1 LQDFTGVPAVVDLA
15 AMRTAVSELGSQASK
30 INPLCQVDLVI
41 DHSIQVD
48 VSSTPDAKDRNE
60 ALEFE
65 RNAERFAFL
74 KWGET
79 AFQNFRIVPPGNG
92 IVH

>member
-1 LQDFTGVPAVVDLA
+1 
-15 AMRTAVSELGSQASK
+15 MRTAMEDLGGDPNK

-48 VSSTPDAKDRNE
+48 VARDPMAREKNEEIEFKRNI
-60 ALEFE
+60 
-65 RNAERFAFL
+65 ERFEFL
-74 KWGET
+74 KWGEK
-79 AFQNFRIVPPGNG
+79 AFNNLKIVPPGNG

>member
-1 LQDFTGVPAVVDLA
+1 VPAVVDLA
-15 AMRTAVSELGSQASK
+15 AMRTAASELGASPSK

-48 VSSTPDAKDRNE
+48 DSSNADSKDKNE
-60 ALEFE
+60 ELEFI
-65 RNAERFAFL
+65 RNAERFGFL

-79 AFQNFRIVPPGNG
+79 AF
-92 IVH
+92 